1 MDFIFLKTDILFFL
15 VLMGTVGYVV
25 VVLRDDN
32 LRSTWRRVFQ
42 RPLAASAA
50 LIFSIYILI
59 AALDSIHFKM
69 DEQGDVNSGEILSV
83 LDLFLWDLK
92 TNVEKTYS
100 APFAYRSFS
109 KETSQLENGQ
119 IVRDFPRLFHGGSHL
134 KNPEKNHI
142 SDIAY
147 LTAKGLMLGLASWL
161 IVVGIFF
168 VVLRL
173 GWRWNIL
180 EVIIKGGVIIR
191 LRVYCLLL
199 GWFLF

>member
-134 KNPEKNHI
+134 AHTSMTSGWLSSYLLSELFRYFDKLF
-142 SDIAY
+142 SDA
-147 LTAKGLMLGLASWL
+147 
-161 IVVGIFF
+161 F
-168 VVLRL
+168 VL
-173 GWRWNIL
+173 NM
-180 EVIIKGGVIIR
+180 
-191 LRVYCLLL
+191 
-199 GWFLF
+199 